1 MIKLRK
7 GKYINMKQILPLI
20 WITVLLAFPSKK
32 DFSKAFIQVASNGN
46 PAVVSIV
53 SEKVIEQRY
62 HQFFSPFGDQFP
74 QGESRGHSLGSGVII
89 DSDKGYI
96 ITNNHVIEDAEEIKV
111 IMFDKREMKATIV
124 ATDPPSDLAVIKVD
138 PGGLS
143 TVDLGNSDK
152 LSVGEWVVAIGSPF
166 GLHLNHTVTA
176 GIVSAVG
183 RSSVISRNNFEDFI
197 QHDAAINP
205 GNSGGALF
213 NLDGELVGINTAIAT
228 DGYSRANAGVGFA
241 IPINMVKRVMEDL
254 ISDGK
259 VTRGWLGVQIQD
271 VDEGM
276 AKALRLKERN
286 GAIISQVIKN
296 SPAEDAGVEEQD
308 VIIAVDG
315 VKVADSSNL
324 KNLISSGRPDDK
336 TKLTVIRD
344 GHERNLIVTLGTRPG
359 EKELAETFRYGEKL
373 FDVLGLRVETLKN
386 VDGKELRADSPNG
399 VKVVDIKKGSPAYDN
414 NIKRGDIIT
423 EVSKSI
429 IKNENDYESELD
441 AFSEG
446 DTIML
451 RIIRNGSP
459 LYVAFEIE

>member
-7 GKYINMKQILPLI
+7 EKYTNMKQILPLI

-89 DSDKGYI
+89 DSDEGYI

-124 ATDPPSDLAVIKVD
+124 ATDPLSDLAVIKVD

-143 TVDLGNSDK
+143 TVDMGNSDK

-308 VIIAVDG
+308 VIIAVGG

-429 IKNENDYESELD
+429 IKNENDYKSELD
-441 AFSEG
+441 AFSKG

>member
-7 GKYINMKQILPLI
+7 EKYTNMKQILPLI

-111 IMFDKREMKATIV
+111 IMFDKRELKATIV
-124 ATDPPSDLAVIKVD
+124 ATDPLSDLAVIEVD

-324 KNLISSGRPDDK
+324 KNLISSGRPDDI

-359 EKELAETFRYGEKL
+359 EKELAEIFRYGEKL
-373 FDVLGLRVETLKN
+373 FDVLGLRVETLN
-386 VDGKELRADSPNG
+386 YVDGKELRADSPNG

-441 AFSEG
+441 AFSKG